1 MKKTFK
7 STLVATFAASLLSIG
22 VQAAEDKKNAEP
34 PKPPKKEVD
43 LSTKYTR
50 SCKSLAA
57 TKEPEKRSFKSTP
70 EGVAKRMNRA
80 MELMAAED
88 MNGAL
93 EILEGLYERYKD
105 RDYLRALIALNLGSV
120 YINLNQNA
128 KAMSFFQIA
137 LDANHYLQLSQIF
150 HKCLLLHT

>member
-7 STLVATFAASLLSIG
+7 STLIATFAASILSIG

-57 TKEPEKRSFKSTP
+57 TKEPEKRPFKS
-70 EGVAKRMNRA
+70 GIK
-80 MELMAAED
+80 
-88 MNGAL
+88 
-93 EILEGLYERYKD
+93 
-105 RDYLRALIALNLGSV
+105 IAL
-120 YINLNQNA
+120 
-128 KAMSFFQIA
+128 M
-137 LDANHYLQLSQIF
+137 
-150 HKCLLLHT
+150 